1 MPMDKNRINKGL
13 SLKSITLMKD
23 ISLLT
28 ISCQRLCYPYLI
40 LTVTVG
46 VHLTHNKDKNML

>member
-1 MPMDKNRINKGL
+1 MPMDKNRINKGF